1 MTGCWGSF
9 ECIRR
14 TRSSSFRCC
23 RVWDFGFLAFLG
35 WGALIPS
42 GWVAF
47 FLWGLGYGLAVAG
60 LLAATFHLGNPKNA
74 LKAFSQ
80 WRTSWLSR
88 EAWASVATL
97 VVLAPVA
104 LSDWLGL
111 GVPRVVGQLGAVLA
125 LGTVFT
131 TAMIYTQ
138 IKAVP
143 RWHLWLTPVMFLGF
157 ALAGGALLA
166 GRVWAPLVLLA
177 VGAVLF
183 ALWRIGDGAFA
194 KAGQTIGTAT
204 GLDRIGVPSVFEPAH
219 TGGNYL
225 MREMIFVVGRKHAA
239 KLRVIALLLASVVP
253 ALIMVLPMGMTGV
266 VVAAVLHLAGSLAA
280 RWLFFAEA
288 EHVVGLYY
296 GARDDRL
303 RR

>member
-1 MTGCWGSF
+1 MHPAPSVILFSTLSGLG
-9 ECIRR
+9 
-14 TRSSSFRCC
+14 
-23 RVWDFGFLAFLG
+23 FGFLAFLG
-35 WGALIPS
+35 AGVPLPS

-60 LLAATFHLGNPKNA
+60 LLAATFHLGNRKNA

-97 VVLAPVA
+97 VLLAPVA

-111 GVPRVVGQLGAVLA
+111 GLPRIIGQLGAVLA
-125 LGTVFT
+125 LFTVFT

-143 RWHLWLTPVMFLGF
+143 RWHLWLTPVMFVTF
-157 ALAGGALLA
+157 AIAGGAVLSGA
-166 GRVWAPLVLLA
+166 VWAPLTLLA
-177 VGAVLF
+177 VGLVLL
-183 ALWRIGDGAFA
+183 ALWQIGDGAFRR
-194 KAGQTIGTAT
+194 AGQTLGTAT
-204 GLDRIGVPSVFEPAH
+204 GLDRIGLPSVFEPAH
-219 TGGNYL
+219 TAGNYL
-225 MREMIFVVGRKHAA
+225 MREMIFVVGRKHAR
-239 KLRVIALLLASVVP
+239 KLRLIALVLASLLP
-253 ALIMVLPMGMTGV
+253 ALILLLPLGWAGITL
-266 VVAAVLHLAGSLAA
+266 AAFVHLAGALAA

-296 GARDDRL
+296 GARV
-303 RR
+303 